1 MLCYLCIDMSDL
13 STKSINYL
21 RGITPKRAEFLRVDQ
36 RIETYED
43 LLLDFPYK
51 YIDRSHIY
59 AISELRGDMPYVQL
73 RGRFLDIKLVGTGR
87 AQRLT
92 SQFTDGTRTVEIVW
106 FRGFNYIKRSI
117 NQNDE
122 FMLFGKPTV
131 FNGRLNIAHPE
142 IEKSGAKNSAVG
154 TLQPFYNTSERMK
167 RIGLDAR
174 EIHNLI
180 SNIFAEIGS
189 NGIPETLT
197 ATLIRRL
204 NLMTR
209 GEAIRTMHF
218 PPNTPT
224 LERARYRMKF
234 EELFYIQLK
243 ILRQRNTMR
252 TENSG
257 VVFRQS
263 GQLLADFYNHHLPFE
278 PTNAQKNAVREI
290 RADFGRGIQ
299 MNRLLQGD
307 VGSGKTV
314 VALMS
319 MLIAIG
325 NGYQTC
331 LMAPTEIL
339 ATQHFE
345 NISQMLD
352 SMPVTIALLTGSTR
366 KKRRTEILS
375 QLANGELN
383 IIIGTHALI
392 EETVVFHNLAFAVVD
407 EQHRFGVAQ
416 RSKLWSKSTIPP
428 HILVMTA
435 TPIPRTLAMTIY
447 GDLDVSVINELPPGR
462 KPVRTEHYFHSNRN
476 SLNNFIRQQLQKGHQ
491 VYVVYP
497 LIEESERIDFKN
509 LTEGFEYVKS
519 AFPEYRVCM
528 VHGRLKSD
536 EKESAMKEFVSGRA
550 QIMVATTVIEVGVNV
565 PNASVMVIESAER
578 FGLSQLHQL
587 RGRVG
592 RGADQSYC
600 ILMTD
605 TQLTDETRK
614 RMQTMVSTTDGFEIA
629 EADMRLRGPGDIDG
643 TQQSGLPMELRVAN
657 LARDSE
663 IVRYCREIAQQ
674 ILATDPMLTSP
685 ENDIYVRRLKELS
698 RERVNWS
705 KIS

>member
-1 MLCYLCIDMSDL
+1 MSEL
-13 STKSINYL
+13 STKSL
-21 RGITPKRAEFLRVDQ
+21 KHLLGMTPRRVEILSVDQ
-36 RIETYED
+36 QINSYED

-51 YIDRSHIY
+51 YVDRSHIY
-59 AISELRGDMPYVQL
+59 AVRELRGDMPYVQL
-73 RGRFLDIKLVGTGR
+73 RGRFLDIKCVGEGR
-87 AQRLT
+87 SHRMTA
-92 SQFTDGTRTVEIVW
+92 QFTDGTATVEIVW
-106 FRGFNYIKRSI
+106 FKGLNYTRQSI
-117 NQNDE
+117 NETDE

-131 FNGRLNIAHPE
+131 FNRRLNIAHPE
-142 IEKSGAKNSAVG
+142 IEKVGAKETAVG
-154 TLQPFYNTSERMK
+154 TLQPFYNTSEHMK
-167 RIGLDAR
+167 RIGLNSNTM
-174 EIHNLI
+174 HKLI
-180 SNIFAEIGS
+180 SNIFKEIGPT
-189 NGIPETLT
+189 GITETLS
-197 ATLIRRL
+197 ASLIGRL

-209 GEAIRTMHF
+209 GEAIRTLHF

-234 EELFYIQLK
+234 EELLYIQLK
-243 ILRQRNTMR
+243 ILRQRNTDR
-252 TENSG
+252 APNSG
-257 VVFRQS
+257 IVIKRS
-263 GQLLADFYNHHLPFE
+263 GLLLADFYNHHLPFE

-290 RADFGRGIQ
+290 FTDLGRGIQ

-319 MLIAIG
+319 MLIVIG

-345 NISQMLD
+345 NISEMLGT
-352 SMPVTIALLTGSTR
+352 MPITIALLTGSTR

-392 EETVVFHNLAFAVVD
+392 EETVKFHNLGLAVVD

-416 RSKLWSKSTIPP
+416 RSKLWSKSIIPP

-435 TPIPRTLAMTIY
+435 TPIPRTLAMTVY

-462 KPVRTEHYFHSNRN
+462 KPVRTEHYFHNNRN
-476 SLNNFIRQQLQKGHQ
+476 SLNNFIRQELRKGRQ

-497 LIEESERIDFKN
+497 LIEESERLDFKD
-509 LTEGFEYVKS
+509 LTEGFEYIKK

-536 EKESAMKEFVSGRA
+536 EKEAAMKEFVSGAA
-550 QIMVATTVIEVGVNV
+550 QILVATTVIEVGVNV

-592 RGADQSYC
+592 RGAEQSYC

-605 TQLTDETRK
+605 TQLSDDTRK

-629 EADMRLRGPGDIDG
+629 EADLRLRGPGDIDG
-643 TQQSGLPMELRVAN
+643 TQQSGLPMQLRIAN
-657 LARDSE
+657 LASDSE
-663 IVRYCREIAQQ
+663 IVRYSREIAQQ
-674 ILATDPMLTSP
+674 ILAADPLLKLP
-685 ENDIYVRRLKELS
+685 ENEIYSRRLDELA
-698 RERVNWS
+698 REQINWS
-705 KIS
+705 RIS